1 MNWIFQDL
9 SGVLI
14 FRIFV
19 TLLKEISVF
28 TFCDRL
34 EYFIYFRFNLCLFKG
49 IHINKSTQKPFNNRF
64 GIWWTESLRREA
76 TLIFPKLQITVK

>member
-1 MNWIFQDL
+1 M
-9 SGVLI
+9 LI

-19 TLLKEISVF
+19 NLLKEISVF

-34 EYFIYFRFNLCLFKG
+34 EYFIYFRFNLCLFIG

-64 GIWWTESLRREA
+64 GIWWTESLRRGGSPDFSEVSNNCK
-76 TLIFPKLQITVK
+76 IKIQ

>member
-1 MNWIFQDL
+1 M
-9 SGVLI
+9 LI

-19 TLLKEISVF
+19 NLLKEISVF

-34 EYFIYFRFNLCLFKG
+34 EYFIYFRFNLCLFIG

-64 GIWWTESLRREA
+64 GIWWTESLRWGRS
-76 TLIFPKLQITVK
+76 LIFPKLKITVK